1 MSALSNIDI
10 GTGDNNIEESK
21 KPQTFEGATRNYI
34 GQAKSGEHDIKM
46 MGLLIFLVIMIIFIF
61 CFTAATVH
69 YTKPST
75 TSSTSSFSDFRG
87 GKHIKKHN
95 PQSSGFQS
103 ALNIYGNQQS
113 DNSQQSPA
121 NYGNGGRTG
130 ISNASFGDQYGLGPP
145 STVSNNILFPQD
157 YGIMPQFNT
166 TAGSSNSSLN
176 PTIFPKPGSNN
187 LFGVVHNLEA
197 LQQSDFFKD
206 MNGDQGEYNSGMADI
221 LGYAMGNA
229 NGSGM
234 PGAGGAGTAPVLQ
247 MAGSRGDGFD
257 NLTPQ
262 ALAQQIKQ
270 TGHF

>member
-1 MSALSNIDI
+1 MPAVDDNSDNLLLLSN
-10 GTGDNNIEESK
+10 
-21 KPQTFEGATRNYI
+21 QTPLNQVNTFDAANRNYI
-34 GQAKSGEHDIKM
+34 NQVKEGKHDIKM

-75 TSSTSSFSDFRG
+75 TSSTSSFSDFQG
-87 GKHIKKHN
+87 GKHHPQSGGKHH

-103 ALNIYGNQQS
+103 AMGAYGNQQT
-113 DNSQQSPA
+113 DNSQISPA
-121 NYGNGGRTG
+121 NWGNGGRTA
-130 ISNASFGDQYGLGPP
+130 IANASFGDQYGLGPP

-166 TAGSSNSSLN
+166 TAGSPNASLN
-176 PTIFPKPGSNN
+176 PTIFPKPGSHN
-187 LFGVVHNLEA
+187 LFGVVNNLEA

-221 LGYAMGNA
+221 LGYAMGNT

-234 PGAGGAGTAPVLQ
+234 PGAGGAGTAPV
-247 MAGSRGDGFD
+247 
-257 NLTPQ
+257 P
-262 ALAQQIKQ
+262 
-270 TGHF
+270 